1 VALIG
6 RQLRKAVEIER
17 GIADLAARQHGVV
30 TRQQLLALGLS
41 AKAIRHRLNTGRLH
55 QLYRGVYLV
64 GHTSAPTHAPEM
76 AATLACG
83 EAAVLSHRSA
93 AHLWQLLHYSAHAR
107 LPEVTVPGRNPDA
120 RPDIRIYRVKS
131 LDRRDV
137 TRRLEISVVTPARA
151 LLDLAAVVSPR
162 ELELAYAEGQAR
174 RRLTRAAV
182 EAVLARN
189 GRRAGTGVLRALL
202 EKDGPPSLTRSEA
215 EERLLHLIRSS
226 GLPHP
231 VVNARLGPFEVDL
244 LWRPQRLVVEVDGFQ
259 YHSSRAAFERDRL
272 RDAELQARGYGVMRV
287 TWRQIVDEPEAVV
300 VRLAQ
305 ALSARAA

>member
-17 GIADLAARQHGVV
+17 GIADLAARQRGVV

-120 RPDIRIYRVKS
+120 RPDIRIYRVKG

-174 RRLTRAAV
+174 RRLTRGCSRSRTSEERPTCRYRRPACAAR
-182 EAVLARN
+182 EGWSAESHSLR
-189 GRRAGTGVLRALL
+189 GRGA
-202 EKDGPPSLTRSEA
+202 PPSPDS
-215 EERLLHLIRSS
+215 IVGSS
-226 GLPHP
+226 PPRRQRTPGP
-231 VVNARLGPFEVDL
+231 V
-244 LWRPQRLVVEVDGFQ
+244 
-259 YHSSRAAFERDRL
+259 
-272 RDAELQARGYGVMRV
+272 
-287 TWRQIVDEPEAVV
+287 
-300 VRLAQ
+300 
-305 ALSARAA
+305 